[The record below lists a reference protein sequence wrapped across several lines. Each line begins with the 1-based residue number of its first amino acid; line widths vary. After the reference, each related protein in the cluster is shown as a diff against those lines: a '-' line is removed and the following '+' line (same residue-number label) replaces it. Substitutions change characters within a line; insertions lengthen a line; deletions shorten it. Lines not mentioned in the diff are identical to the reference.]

1 MNLNQ
6 LYYFATLAQV
16 EHYTKAAE
24 MLSITQPSLSHAISM
39 LEQELGTTLFEKR
52 GRNVALTKY
61 GKVFREYVQESL
73 SILDSGVKKMKALT
87 SETSGMIDL
96 AYIYTLG
103 SVFVPQLVGG
113 FLNQHEGWD
122 VEFHFHAGSTTDII
136 KGLKEEKYDL
146 ALCSGKE
153 DEPEVVFIP
162 VGMEKLVVVVPK
174 DHELAGRGAI
184 TLEETVKYP
193 HICFPKSCGLRLI
206 IDDLFEKSSGMPEIA
221 YEILEDN
228 SMAGLVAQGFGIAV
242 MPEIPL
248 LKSLAVD
255 VLEIK
260 EPSYERFVYMAIMK
274 NKYLAPI
281 VKHFA
286 DYVEKCYKEE
296 VSK

>member
-1 MNLNQ
+1 MERNESKAPLVLMEQVIMVLVFALVSAVCIQAFALARTTSLRMTERDHAMNVSQ
-6 LYYFATLAQV
+6 TLA
-16 EHYTKAAE
+16 
-24 MLSITQPSLSHAISM
+24 
-39 LEQELGTTLFEKR
+39 
-52 GRNVALTKY
+52 
-61 GKVFREYVQESL
+61 
-73 SILDSGVKKMKALT
+73 
-87 SETSGMIDL
+87 
-96 AYIYTLG
+96 
-103 SVFVPQLVGG
+103 
-113 FLNQHEGWD
+113 
-122 VEFHFHAGSTTDII
+122 
-136 KGLKEEKYDL
+136 
-146 ALCSGKE
+146 
-153 DEPEVVFIP
+153 
-162 VGMEKLVVVVPK
+162 
-174 DHELAGRGAI
+174 
-184 TLEETVKYP
+184 ETVKYP
-193 HICFPKSCGLRLI
+193 HICFPKCCGLRLI

-242 MPEIPL
+242 MPEMPL